1 MSQHIKDDFSIT
13 IAGQAGQGIQSVSH
27 ILTHVLKLEGYHV
40 FATKEYM
47 SRVRGGMNSTTIRV
61 SSTKRDAYKSNVDLF
76 VPLDSNGYNHVK
88 KRFTDE
94 TMFLGFKNDGFCSG
108 CIMEV
113 DFINIAQVIGSRLFA
128 NTVAVGAILG
138 LMGVSIEQPKEY
150 LRVFFMK
157 KGEEVIKKNQEALEK
172 GYKMGEHFAFSND
185 ITCSF
190 ETDDDL
196 KDDLFISGI
205 DAVGFG
211 ALAGGVDFCSSYP
224 MSPSTGLLTFL
235 AQHGKDCGVVVEQ
248 ATDEI
253 GAINMTI
260 GASYAG
266 ARGIVT
272 TAGGGFAL
280 MCEAVSL
287 AAMTE
292 TPITIH
298 IAQRPGPATG
308 LPTKTAQEDLNLVLY
323 AGHGEF
329 VRAIYAPGN
338 PIQAYE
344 IAAHAL
350 DVADK
355 YQIPTF
361 ILIDQYFVDALY
373 TIDKEEFKVLPHEK
387 YIVESDREYKRY
399 AITDDGISPR
409 SVPGFGD
416 GLVCAD
422 SDEHDEHGRIT
433 EDMDG
438 LRMQMMEKRYFKR
451 KKMLEDTALEPEIM
465 GKKSAK
471 TLVVCWGSNKNVV
484 TEAVENID
492 DKEVGVVQFVQVF
505 PLSKKAK
512 SLISKADK
520 VIVVEN
526 NASGQFADLLEKEC
540 ERKIDERILKWN
552 GELFS
557 VEELTEKIK
566 NIVQSQ

>member
-1 MSQHIKDDFSIT
+1 MGQHIKDDFSIV

-61 SSTKRDAYKSNVDLF
+61 SSKKRDAYCSRVDLF
-76 VPLDSNGYNHVK
+76 VPLDPNGYDHSK
-88 KRFTDE
+88 KRFNDD
-94 TMFLGFKNDGFCSG
+94 TMFLGFKNDSFCDD
-108 CIMEV
+108 CVMEV
-113 DFINIAQVIGSRLFA
+113 DFINIAQAIGHRIFA
-128 NTVAVGAILG
+128 NTVAAGAILG
-138 LMGVSIEQPKEY
+138 LMGVDIEQPKQY
-150 LRVFFMK
+150 LREFFVK
-157 KGEEVIKKNQEALEK
+157 KGEDVIKKNQEALEK
-172 GYKMGEHFAFSND
+172 GYKMGEHFAFAND
-185 ITCSF
+185 IMCSF
-190 ETDDDL
+190 ETDEDV

-235 AQHGKDCGVVVEQ
+235 AQHGKDCGIVVEQ

-280 MCEAVSL
+280 MCEALSL

-329 VRAIYAPGN
+329 MCAIYAPGT
-338 PIQAYE
+338 PVEAYE
-344 IAAHAL
+344 ITAHAL

-361 ILIDQYFVDALY
+361 VLIDQYFVDALY
-373 TIDKEEFKVLPHEK
+373 TIDKEEFKVLEHKK
-387 YIVESDREYKRY
+387 YITETEREYKRY

-409 SVPGFGD
+409 GVPGFGD
-416 GLVCAD
+416 GIVCAD
-422 SDEHDEHGRIT
+422 SDEHTEDGHIT

-438 LRMQMMEKRYFKR
+438 LRMQMMEKRLFKR
-451 KKMLEDTALEPEIM
+451 RELLEESALVPEIV
-465 GKKSAK
+465 GKKSAD
-471 TLVVCWGSNKNVV
+471 TLIVCWGSNRNVIM
-484 TEAVENID
+484 EAVESID
-492 DKEVGVVQFVQVF
+492 DKNVSVVPFVQVF
-505 PLSKKAK
+505 PLHKKTKKMIKGAK
-512 SLISKADK
+512 K

-526 NASGQFADLLEKEC
+526 NAVGQFADLLEKEC

-566 NIVQSQ
+566 DVL

>member
-1 MSQHIKDDFSIT
+1 MTQHIKDDFSLV

-40 FATKEYM
+40 FSTKEYM

-61 SSTKRDAYKSNVDLF
+61 SSIKRNAYKSGIDLF
-76 VPLDSNGYNHVK
+76 VPLDPNGYEHSK

-94 TMFLGFKNDGFCSG
+94 TMFLGFKNDDFCSEG
-108 CIMEV
+108 TVDIMEV
-113 DFINIAQVIGSRLFA
+113 DFINIAQAIGNRLYA
-128 NTVAVGAILG
+128 NTVAAGAVLG
-138 LMGVSIEQPKEY
+138 LMGINMERPKEY
-150 LRVFFMK
+150 LREFFVK
-157 KGEEVIKKNQEALEK
+157 KGEEIIKKNQEALEK
-172 GYKMGEHFAFSND
+172 GYKMGEHFAFSQD
-185 ITCSF
+185 ISCSF
-190 ETDDDL
+190 DVDEEL

-211 ALAGGVDFCSSYP
+211 ALAGGCDFCSSYP

-235 AQHGKDCGVVVEQ
+235 AQHGKDCGAVVEQ
-248 ATDEI
+248 ATDEL

-272 TAGGGFAL
+272 TSGGGFAL
-280 MCEAVSL
+280 MCEAISL

-292 TPITIH
+292 TPITVH

-308 LPTKTAQEDLNLVLY
+308 LPTKTAQEDLNLVLH

-329 VRAIYAPGN
+329 VRAIYAPGT
-338 PIQAYE
+338 PVQAYE
-344 IAAHAL
+344 ITAHAL

-361 ILIDQYFVDALY
+361 ILTDQYFVDALY
-373 TIDKEEFKVLPHEK
+373 TIDKEEFKVLPHK
-387 YIVESDREYKRY
+387 KHIIESDRDYKRY
-399 AITDDGISPR
+399 VITDDGLSPR

-422 SDEHDEHGRIT
+422 SDEHDESGRIT

-438 LRMQMMEKRYFKR
+438 LRMQMMEKRFFKR
-451 KKMLEDTALEPEIM
+451 KKLLEETAIEPETI
-465 GKKSAK
+465 GIKSAK
-471 TLVVCWGSNKNVV
+471 TLVVCWGSNRNVV
-484 TEAVENID
+484 AEAVENL
-492 DKEVGVVQFVQVF
+492 DKKDVSVVPFVQVY
-505 PLSKKAK
+505 PLHKNTKKMITKAK
-512 SLISKADK
+512 K
-520 VIVVEN
+520 VIVIEN
-526 NASGQFADLLEKEC
+526 NAVGQFADLLEKEC

-557 VEELTEKIK
+557 VEELEKKIK
-566 NIVQSQ
+566 DVL

>member
-1 MSQHIKDDFSIT
+1 MSKHIKDDFSIV

-61 SSTKRDAYKSNVDLF
+61 SSIKRDAYKSSIDLF
-76 VPLDSNGYNHVK
+76 VPLDPNGYEHVK
-88 KRFTDE
+88 KRFTDD
-94 TMFLGFKNDGFCSG
+94 TMFLGFKNNGFCSD

-113 DFINIAQVIGSRLFA
+113 DFINIAQAIGNRLYA
-128 NTVAVGAILG
+128 NTVAAGAILG
-138 LMGVSIEQPKEY
+138 LMGVDVEQPKEY
-150 LRVFFMK
+150 LRAFFVK

-185 ITCSF
+185 VTCSF
-190 ETDDDL
+190 ETDEDV

-280 MCEAVSL
+280 MCEALSL

-329 VRAIYAPGN
+329 VRAIYAPGT
-338 PIQAYE
+338 PVEAYE
-344 IAAHAL
+344 ITAHAL

-355 YQIPTF
+355 YQVPTF

-373 TIDKEEFKVLPHEK
+373 TIDKEEFAVLPYQK
-387 YIVESDREYKRY
+387 YLVESEREYKRY

-409 SVPGFGD
+409 SVPGYGD

-422 SDEHDEHGRIT
+422 SDEHDESGRIT

-438 LRMQMMEKRYFKR
+438 LRMQMMEKRFFKR
-451 KKMLEDTALEPEIM
+451 KKLLEESALEPEVI

-471 TLVVCWGSNKNVV
+471 TLVVCWGSNRNVV
-484 TEAVENID
+484 TEAVENLE
-492 DKEVGVVQFVQVF
+492 DKEVSVVSFVQVY
-505 PLSKKAK
+505 PLHKNVKKM
-512 SLISKADK
+512 LTKADK
-520 VIVVEN
+520 VVVIEN
-526 NASGQFADLLEKEC
+526 NATGQFANLLEKEC
-540 ERKIDERILKWN
+540 EIKIDKRILKWN

-557 VEELTEKIK
+557 VEELTEKLQQI
-566 NIVQSQ
+566 

>member
-1 MSQHIKDDFSIT
+1 MAHHIKGDFSLV

-27 ILTHVLKLEGYHV
+27 LLTHVLKLEGYHV

-47 SRVRGGMNSTTIRV
+47 SRVRGGMNSTTIRI
-61 SSTKRDAYKSNVDLF
+61 SSEKRDAYCSRIDLF
-76 VPLDSNGYNHVK
+76 VPLDPNAYEHSK

-94 TMFLGFKNDGFCSG
+94 TMFLGFGKKDFCSD
-108 CIMEV
+108 CIMEI
-113 DFINIAQVIGSRLFA
+113 DFINIAAAIGNRIYA
-128 NTVAVGAILG
+128 NTVAAGAILG
-138 LMGVSIEQPKEY
+138 LMGVDIVQPKEY
-150 LRVFFMK
+150 LRSFFIK
-157 KGEEVIKKNQEALEK
+157 KGEDIIKKNQEALEK
-172 GYKMGEHFAFSND
+172 GYKMGEHFAFSHD
-185 ITCSF
+185 ISCTFDVDESV
-190 ETDDDL
+190 

-235 AQHGKDCGVVVEQ
+235 AQHGKDCGTVVEQ

-272 TAGGGFAL
+272 TAGGGFSL
-280 MCEAVSL
+280 MCEALSL

-329 VRAIYAPGN
+329 VRAIYAPGT
-338 PIQAYE
+338 PVEAYE
-344 IAAHAL
+344 ITAHAL

-361 ILIDQYFVDALY
+361 VLIDQYFVDALY
-373 TIDKEEFKVLPHEK
+373 TIDKEEFKVLPHKK

-409 SVPGFGD
+409 SVPGYGD

-422 SDEHDEHGRIT
+422 SDEHDESGRIT

-438 LRMQMMEKRYFKR
+438 LRIAMMEKRFFKR
-451 KKMLEDTALEPEIM
+451 KKLLEDTALEPEVI

-471 TLVVCWGSNKNVV
+471 TLVVCWGSNRNVV
-484 TEAVENID
+484 VEALENID
-492 DKEVGVVQFVQVF
+492 DKAVSVVPFVQVY
-505 PLSKKAK
+505 PLNKNIKK
-512 SLISKADK
+512 LIAKADK
-520 VIVVEN
+520 VVVIEN
-526 NASGQFADLLEKEC
+526 NATGQFANLLEKEC

-557 VEELTEKIK
+557 VEELEEKIK
-566 NIVQSQ
+566 DVL

>member
-1 MSQHIKDDFSIT
+1 MSRDIKDDFSLVIV
-13 IAGQAGQGIQSVSH
+13 GQAGQGIQSVSH
-27 ILTHVLKLEGYHV
+27 ILTHVLKREGYHV

-61 SSTKRDAYKSNVDLF
+61 SSTKKDAYTSRVDLF
-76 VPLDSNGYNHVK
+76 VPLDPAGYEHSK
-88 KRFTDE
+88 KRFSED
-94 TMFLGFKNDGFCSG
+94 TMFLGFKKDEFCSD

-113 DFINIAQVIGSRLFA
+113 DFINIAQAIGNRVFA
-128 NTVAVGAILG
+128 NTVAAGAVLG
-138 LMGVSIEQPKEY
+138 LMGVDIESPKQY
-150 LRVFFMK
+150 LREFFVK
-157 KGEEVIKKNQEALEK
+157 KGEEIIKKNQEALEK

-190 ETDDDL
+190 ETDEDI

-280 MCEAVSL
+280 MCEALSL
-287 AAMTE
+287 SAMTE

-308 LPTKTAQEDLNLVLY
+308 LPTRTAQEDLDLVLH

-329 VRAIYAPGN
+329 MRTIYAPGT
-338 PIQAYE
+338 PVQAYE
-344 IAAHAL
+344 ITAHAL
-350 DVADK
+350 DTADK

-361 ILIDQYFVDALY
+361 VLIDQYFVDALY
-373 TIDKEEFKVLPHEK
+373 TIDKEEFAVLPHK
-387 YIVESDREYKRY
+387 KHIIESDRKYKRY
-399 AITDDGISPR
+399 ALTDDGISPR

-422 SDEHDEHGRIT
+422 SDEHTEDGRIT

-438 LRMQMMEKRYFKR
+438 LRMQMMEKRLFKR
-451 KKMLEDTALEPEIM
+451 KILLEESALDPNIK
-465 GKKSAK
+465 GKKSAD

-484 TEAVENID
+484 EEAVESID
-492 DKEVGVVQFVQVF
+492 NKEVSVVQFVQVF
-505 PLSKKAK
+505 PMNKKTKKMIKDAK
-512 SLISKADK
+512 K

-526 NASGQFADLLEKEC
+526 NATGQFANLLEKEC

-557 VEELTEKIK
+557 VEELEEKIK
-566 NIVQSQ
+566 EAL